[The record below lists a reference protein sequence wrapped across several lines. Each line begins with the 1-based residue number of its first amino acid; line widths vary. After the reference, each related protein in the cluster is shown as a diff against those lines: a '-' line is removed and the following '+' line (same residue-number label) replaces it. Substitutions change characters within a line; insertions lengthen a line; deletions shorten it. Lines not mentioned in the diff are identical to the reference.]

1 MQKILVPQREE
12 PAEHTGPHYPDQV
25 LPELQSQA
33 GIQGEE
39 VAAMARNPARNPV
52 RPRNPRSAG
61 LSPGERFSIIGF
73 FGEVWGELR
82 RVTWPTR
89 EEATRLTVLV
99 LIVSTAFGLF
109 LGGADLLFSEVMSL
123 LAGT

>member
-1 MQKILVPQREE
+1 
-12 PAEHTGPHYPDQV
+12 
-25 LPELQSQA
+25 
-33 GIQGEE
+33 
-39 VAAMARNPARNPV
+39 MARNPS
-52 RPRNPRSAG
+52 RPRNARAMG
-61 LSPGERFSIIGF
+61 LNPTERFSLFGF
-73 FGEVWGELR
+73 FREVWGELR

-109 LGGADLLFSEVMSL
+109 LGGADLVFSWVMEQ